1 MGETKTAITIQ
12 LDEECVAAVR
22 SWISRSKAP
31 DQSLETAIAHLL
43 AKGVGAD
50 AAQTT
55 LPPLVTGRDIV

>member
-1 MGETKTAITIQ
+1 MGEATTAVTIH
-12 LDEECVAAVR
+12 LDEECLSAVR
-22 SWISRSKAP
+22 NWISRSKAP
-31 DQSLETAIAHLL
+31 DQSLESAITHLL